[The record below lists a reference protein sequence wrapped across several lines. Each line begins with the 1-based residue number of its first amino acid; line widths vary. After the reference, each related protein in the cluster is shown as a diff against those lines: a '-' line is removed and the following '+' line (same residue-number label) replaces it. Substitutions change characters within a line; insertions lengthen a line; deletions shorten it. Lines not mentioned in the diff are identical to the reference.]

1 MVYKVRKTDQ
11 KRNSYSR
18 AFKIDAIRLAK
29 ESNLTPRE
37 ISVNLGLSP
46 QMVERWLKEYEQDKK
61 EAFPGVGQ
69 PKSSEKELYEL
80 RRRLKQ
86 TEEERDILKKA
97 LAIFS
102 REHE

>member
-1 MVYKVRKTDQ
+1 MVSKFRKTEQ

-18 AFKIDAIRLAK
+18 AFKVDAIKLVEENGLSA
-29 ESNLTPRE
+29 RE
-37 ISVNLGLSP
+37 VSINLGLAP
-46 QMVERWLKEYEQDKK
+46 QMVERWVKEYKKDKT

-69 PKSSEKELYEL
+69 AKSTEKELYEL
-80 RRRLKQ
+80 KRKLKQ